1 MIYIPDEWIR
11 KKGNEEIIRDILD
24 GVGTCIKTTD
34 YKKDL
39 SEAKKK
45 LKAMGEDIIL
55 EKLKEGIFKI

>member
-11 KKGNEEIIRDILD
+11 NKENEETIRDILD
-24 GVGTCIKTTD
+24 GIGTCIKTTD

-45 LKAMGEDIIL
+45 LKKIGEDIIL